1 MAGSL
6 EGKVVSISQDG
17 NLVTDIPAASLRGVP
32 TDDRVSVTCDGHI
45 TNGVFPIEHNQPAM
59 TLLAMLGDSGHLEL
73 AIVGE
78 RASDFLGIR
87 PGASI
92 VVRW

>member
-6 EGKVVSISQDG
+6 HGKVVSVSPEG
-17 NLVTDIPAASLRGVP
+17 NLVTDILAEQLSDVP
-32 TDDRVSVTCDGHI
+32 TDDRTTVTCNGHVTTGI
-45 TNGVFPIEHNQPAM
+45 FPAEHQQPAM
-59 TLLAMLGDSGHLEL
+59 TLLARIGPGGQLEL
-73 AIVGE
+73 TIVGE

-92 VVRW
+92 VVHW